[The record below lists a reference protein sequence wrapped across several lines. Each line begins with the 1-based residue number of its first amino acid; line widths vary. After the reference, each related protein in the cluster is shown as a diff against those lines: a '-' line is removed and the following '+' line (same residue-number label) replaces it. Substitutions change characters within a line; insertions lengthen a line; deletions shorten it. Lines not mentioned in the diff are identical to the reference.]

1 MRFKD
6 KVALVTGGGTGIGR
20 ATAARFAQEGAKVV
34 VGEINTETGQET
46 IDQIIGDGGNATF
59 QQCDVSKSAEVD
71 KLVKYTVDAHGRID
85 ALFNNA
91 GIDIMASML
100 DTTEEQF
107 DRLMS
112 INLKGVFLV
121 AQAVARQ
128 MVTQGG
134 GAIINTSSICGLVAM
149 PFAGAYVM
157 AKHGVLGMT
166 QTMALELRDTGIRV
180 NAVCPGYIQT
190 PMIDRALGFY
200 ENMGFPTADIFAQMQ
215 GRRGNPEEV
224 AGVVAF
230 LASDDASLVNGAA
243 YTVDGGYTA
252 Q

>member
-1 MRFKD
+1 MRFEGKI
-6 KVALVTGGGTGIGR
+6 ALVTGGGTGIGR
-20 ATAARFAQEGAKVV
+20 ATAIRFAQEGAKVV
-34 VGEINTETGQET
+34 VCDVNGETGQET
-46 IDQIIGDGGNATF
+46 INQITSAGGNATF
-59 QQCDVSKSAEVD
+59 QQCDVSKSADVE
-71 KLVKYTVDAHGRID
+71 KLVQYTIDTHGQID

-91 GIDIMASML
+91 GIDLMASML
-100 DTTEEQF
+100 ETTEEQF

-121 AQAVARQ
+121 AQAVAKQ
-128 MVTQGG
+128 MVPKGS

-149 PFAGAYVM
+149 PFAGAYVI

-200 ENMGFPTADIFAQMQ
+200 ENMGFPTADIVAQMQ
-215 GRRGNPEEV
+215 GRMGNPEEV